1 MRKPSKE
8 ELEIFLE
15 FDSRVYKAVRDLR
28 LENFK
33 ELWMSERE
41 YRKHIQKRIDKAHI
55 KNEED
60 YIRKIKDA
68 FFNPDD
74 IKWKRYR
81 YDFKKIADRFDRIY
95 YKKSDFWLDVF
106 LENGKLVTAYRL
118 EKDYYDILL
127 KGNIETFEIIDIQV
141 DEVLRR

>member
-1 MRKPSKE
+1 MRIPSKE
-8 ELEIFLE
+8 ELEAFLE
-15 FDSRVYKAVRDLR
+15 FDSRICEAIRDLR

-33 ELWMSERE
+33 ELWVSERE

-74 IKWKRYR
+74 I
-81 YDFKKIADRFDRIY
+81 
-95 YKKSDFWLDVF
+95 
-106 LENGKLVTAYRL
+106 
-118 EKDYYDILL
+118 
-127 KGNIETFEIIDIQV
+127 
-141 DEVLRR
+141 